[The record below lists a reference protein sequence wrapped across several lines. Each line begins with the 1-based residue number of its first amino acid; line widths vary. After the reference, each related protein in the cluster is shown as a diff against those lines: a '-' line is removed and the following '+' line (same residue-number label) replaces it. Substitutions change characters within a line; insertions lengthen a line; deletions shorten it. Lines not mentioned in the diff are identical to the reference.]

1 MEGGGKRE
9 GEGERGV
16 RKGGEGDG
24 GGRRRSRMCWRR
36 GGIAELKDE
45 NKEGGRR
52 RGKEE
57 GGGEDEVVDKCV
69 RKEDER

>member
-1 MEGGGKRE
+1 MEE
-9 GEGERGV
+9 LGV
-16 RKGGEGDG
+16 R
-24 GGRRRSRMCWRR
+24 
-36 GGIAELKDE
+36 ELEDE